1 MVKTK
6 VALFRS
12 SLGAVSLALVL
23 ATLQILFD
31 VPVAPFLVPSGARGV
46 SAGELTAAYEDGVQ
60 RVTAKL
66 NIVAYP
72 SIIVQRDIPV
82 EFTLSAAPDSIDEC
96 NEWILFPD
104 YGIERRLALGD
115 NVLRFTPEESGVFQI
130 VCAQGRMK
138 SSITVVESLGFPVNN
153 AALAA
158 SASLEPVAVSA
169 LPELA
174 DASASSELAAAPA
187 LLEPVAASAS
197 SEPADTSALT
207 EPADASIPEAPPQ
220 TVLYRRRAA
229 PPTQPTTEAAPV
241 FEKPEENNL
250 SIGGWLEKQLTPQSG
265 LEGVHEIRAWTGWVF
280 DRDCVGI
287 TPVRHTKA
295 CNLMGS
301 CYDSGLGIFE
311 YVPGK
316 AYDTYT
322 ALETF
327 LCFDGASKELAAA
340 FLGALPADW
349 KNNVTVTVKGYAVN
363 NIPASADEDLIP
375 ETNLSRV
382 DHYLNGIHVTSIEAA
397 FIDGISTY
405 ELPVP
410 NVVFTQP

>member
-1 MVKTK
+1 MSK
-6 VALFRS
+6 LIFRS

-138 SSITVVESLGFPVNN
+138 SSITVVESLGFPAND
-153 AALAA
+153 AALAASALSELAGA

-169 LPELA
+169 LSERA
-174 DASASSELAAAPA
+174 GASAS
-187 LLEPVAASAS
+187 LEPV
-197 SEPADTSALT
+197 
-207 EPADASIPEAPPQ
+207 DASVPEAPPQ
-220 TVLYRRRAA
+220 TALYRRRAA
-229 PPTQPTTEAAPV
+229 PPTQPAAETAPA
-241 FEKPEENNL
+241 FEKPQEQNL

-265 LEGVHEIRAWTGWVF
+265 LEGAREIRTWTGWVF
-280 DRDCVGI
+280 DRDCIGI

-316 AYDTYT
+316 AFDTYT

-397 FIDGISTY
+397 FIDGVSTY
-405 ELPVP
+405 NLPDP

>member
-1 MVKTK
+1 METK
-6 VALFRS
+6 VVLFRS
-12 SLGAVSLALVL
+12 SLGAAALALVL

-31 VPVAPFLVPSGARGV
+31 VPVAPFLAPSGARGV

-96 NEWILFPD
+96 NEWILLPD

-115 NVLRFTPEESGVFQI
+115 NVLRFTPEEAGVFQI
-130 VCAQGRMK
+130 VCGLGRMK
-138 SSITVVESLGFPVNN
+138 SSVTVVESLGFP
-153 AALAA
+153 AADEASPLAQA
-158 SASLEPVAVSA
+158 PAVSA
-169 LPELA
+169 LPE
-174 DASASSELAAAPA
+174 
-187 LLEPVAASAS
+187 
-197 SEPADTSALT
+197 
-207 EPADASIPEAPPQ
+207 PADAPVPEAPPQ
-220 TVLYRRRAA
+220 PAIYRRKAA
-229 PPTQPTTEAAPV
+229 LPTQSDAEAAPV

-265 LEGVHEIRAWTGWVF
+265 LEGAREIRTWTGWVF

-340 FLGALPADW
+340 FLTALPADW

-363 NIPASADEDLIP
+363 NIPASADELLIP

-397 FIDGISTY
+397 FIDGVSTY
-405 ELPVP
+405 NLPDP

>member
-1 MVKTK
+1 M
-6 VALFRS
+6 
-12 SLGAVSLALVL
+12 
-23 ATLQILFD
+23 
-31 VPVAPFLVPSGARGV
+31 
-46 SAGELTAAYEDGVQ
+46 
-60 RVTAKL
+60 
-66 NIVAYP
+66 
-72 SIIVQRDIPV
+72 
-82 EFTLSAAPDSIDEC
+82 
-96 NEWILFPD
+96 
-104 YGIERRLALGD
+104 
-115 NVLRFTPEESGVFQI
+115 
-130 VCAQGRMK
+130 
-138 SSITVVESLGFPVNN
+138 
-153 AALAA
+153 
-158 SASLEPVAVSA
+158 
-169 LPELA
+169 
-174 DASASSELAAAPA
+174 
-187 LLEPVAASAS
+187 
-197 SEPADTSALT
+197 
-207 EPADASIPEAPPQ
+207 
-220 TVLYRRRAA
+220 
-229 PPTQPTTEAAPV
+229 
-241 FEKPEENNL
+241 FEKPEEQNL

-265 LEGVHEIRAWTGWVF
+265 LEGVHEIRTWTGWVF

-340 FLGALPADW
+340 FLTALPADW

-363 NIPASADEDLIP
+363 NIPASADELLIP

-397 FIDGISTY
+397 FIDGVSTY
-405 ELPVP
+405 NLPDP

>member
-1 MVKTK
+1 LSK
-6 VALFRS
+6 LIFRS
-12 SLGAVSLALVL
+12 SLGAATLALAL

-46 SAGELTAAYEDGVQ
+46 SAGELTAEYDDGVQ

-66 NIVAYP
+66 NIIAYP
-72 SIIVQRDIPV
+72 SIIVQRGIPV

-130 VCAQGRMK
+130 VCGLGIMK
-138 SSITVVESLGFPVNN
+138 SSITVVESLGFP
-153 AALAA
+153 AADNEA
-158 SASLEPVAVSA
+158 SAS
-169 LPELA
+169 PELA
-174 DASASSELAAAPA
+174 VVCVLP
-187 LLEPVAASAS
+187 
-197 SEPADTSALT
+197 
-207 EPADASIPEAPPQ
+207 EPADASVPEAPPQ
-220 TVLYRRRAA
+220 TAIYRRKAA
-229 PPTQPTTEAAPV
+229 LPTQPTAETAPV
-241 FEKPEENNL
+241 FEKPQEQNL

-265 LEGVHEIRAWTGWVF
+265 LDGAREIRTWTGWVF
-280 DRDCVGI
+280 DRDCIGI

-316 AYDTYT
+316 AFDTYT

-340 FLGALPADW
+340 FLTALPADW

-363 NIPASADEDLIP
+363 NIPASADELLIP

-397 FIDGISTY
+397 FIDGVSTY
-405 ELPVP
+405 NLPDP